1 MEPSASDR
9 EYFERAVADSL
20 DGLYGAALRLC
31 RNASQAED
39 LVAETVV
46 RAWSHFGAL
55 RDRQCFHAWLFR
67 ILTNVFFEECRR
79 QAASPKPASLDA
91 MAEEDEEAEAPF
103 SIFERLHQPFLLWW
117 GAPEREFLNCL
128 LREHLERAIAALPE
142 AFRAVFVLC
151 ELQGF
156 SYQEIADMLEVPV
169 GTVRSR
175 LARARSML
183 QRALWEDAQ
192 AAGILNATATRP
204 PDTGS
209 DAAASAQEAGA
220 IPEARTI
227 RGA

>member
-1 MEPSASDR
+1 MGSSASDR
-9 EYFERAVADSL
+9 EYFGRAVTDSL

-31 RNASQAED
+31 RNASEAED
-39 LVAETVV
+39 LVAETVT
-46 RAWSHFGAL
+46 RGWSHFAAL
-55 RDRQCFHAWLFR
+55 RDRQCFRAWLFR
-67 ILTNVFFEECRR
+67 ILTNVFLEECRR
-79 QAASPKPASLDA
+79 RAGSPTPASLDA
-91 MAEEDEEAEAPF
+91 MVEEDDQAETPF

-117 GAPEREFLNCL
+117 GAPEQEFLNGL
-128 LREHLERAIAALPE
+128 LREHLDRAITALPE
-142 AFRAVFVLC
+142 AFRVAFVLC

-204 PDTGS
+204 PDTGP

-220 IPEARTI
+220 VRAARTI

>member
-1 MEPSASDR
+1 MKPSASDQ

-55 RDRQCFHAWLFR
+55 RDRQCFRAWLFR

-192 AAGILNATATRP
+192 AAGLLNATATRP